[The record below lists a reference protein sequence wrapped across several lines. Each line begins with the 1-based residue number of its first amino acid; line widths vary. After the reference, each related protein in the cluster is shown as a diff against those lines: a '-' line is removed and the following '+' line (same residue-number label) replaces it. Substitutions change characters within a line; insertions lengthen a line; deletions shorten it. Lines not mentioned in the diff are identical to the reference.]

1 MSKYFEEVP
10 KEDYSDQNN
19 NLDVYDDEMFED
31 IIQETDDYKNQY
43 LEDFTID
50 RFRKNAID
58 TIIEIIVNTK
68 KYIIT
73 YWVSLFISLILLS
86 FWYNTIYDIINAY
99 TLTVPLILNALI
111 FYCLYYFWWY
121 DDYNYDW
128 YKYED
133 FKDNKYFQYT
143 YEDYLSDKKSIIK
156 KEIIF
161 VIVVIFY
168 LTLVYNWY
176 NYMSIIAINL
186 TLYVL
191 WMIWLYIAC
200 FTIFILIMVYDNQK
214 YGYFY
219 GIESYFKNDI
229 RNSYSYYSSI
239 ECKKINTIKKELN
252 TYVKD
257 EVLKWKSYRV
267 IFEEIKNQ
275 NICDKIINEK
285 INNK

>member
-1 MSKYFEEVP
+1 
-10 KEDYSDQNN
+10 
-19 NLDVYDDEMFED
+19 
-31 IIQETDDYKNQY
+31 
-43 LEDFTID
+43 
-50 RFRKNAID
+50 
-58 TIIEIIVNTK
+58 
-68 KYIIT
+68 
-73 YWVSLFISLILLS
+73 
-86 FWYNTIYDIINAY
+86 
-99 TLTVPLILNALI
+99 
-111 FYCLYYFWWY
+111 
-121 DDYNYDW
+121 
-128 YKYED
+128 
-133 FKDNKYFQYT
+133 
-143 YEDYLSDKKSIIK
+143 
-156 KEIIF
+156 
-161 VIVVIFY
+161 
-168 LTLVYNWY
+168 
-176 NYMSIIAINL
+176 MSIIAINL